1 MSNAPLALVIGS
13 GFGGIASAIR
23 LRAKGY
29 RVKLVDRCQRLG
41 GRAQVFR
48 RGGFQHDAGPTVITA
63 PFLFDE
69 LFSLFGERRQD
80 YVDFIPLEPWYRFH
94 FSNGGIFDY
103 GGTVEDTESQIRK
116 INPADVAGYR
126 ALLEESRKRFEI
138 GFTQL
143 ADQPFHSITNMMRQI
158 PNLARLRADKSVYDL
173 VSDHIQHD
181 DLRQALSM
189 QPLLVGGN
197 PFQTSS
203 IYNLIHYLERKW
215 GVFFAKGGT
224 GALVDALEQLM
235 LKAGIEIETNCTVD
249 HLTIKDRVATGA
261 VLESGK
267 ILHADIVVSNVDPN
281 FLFRH
286 MVPEKAQR
294 TSLKIKRRVT
304 ELSMGLFVLFFG
316 STRKFPDVAH
326 HTIWLGPRYK
336 ALLEDIFKNKTLA
349 EDFSLYIHRPTAT
362 DPTFAPDGM
371 DSFYVLAPVPNLTAN
386 IDWSQEAP
394 RLKSRILSALD
405 RTLLPGITK
414 SAVEA
419 FWMTPEDFSK
429 DYLSEAGAG
438 FSSSPTLQQSA
449 WFRFHNQAEGIRNLF
464 ITGAGTHPGAG
475 LPGVLCSAKVIEK
488 LIPTF
493 QHSQKLGKAA

>member
-1 MSNAPLALVIGS
+1 MANAPLALVIGS

-94 FSNGGIFDY
+94 FSNGSIFDY

-116 INPADVAGYR
+116 ISPADVAGYR

-173 VSDHIQHD
+173 VSHHIQHD

-235 LKAGIEIETNCTVD
+235 L
-249 HLTIKDRVATGA
+249 
-261 VLESGK
+261 
-267 ILHADIVVSNVDPN
+267 
-281 FLFRH
+281 
-286 MVPEKAQR
+286 
-294 TSLKIKRRVT
+294 SL
-304 ELSMGLFVLFFG
+304 
-316 STRKFPDVAH
+316 
-326 HTIWLGPRYK
+326 
-336 ALLEDIFKNKTLA
+336 
-349 EDFSLYIHRPTAT
+349 IH
-362 DPTFAPDGM
+362 
-371 DSFYVLAPVPNLTAN
+371 
-386 IDWSQEAP
+386 I
-394 RLKSRILSALD
+394 
-405 RTLLPGITK
+405 
-414 SAVEA
+414 
-419 FWMTPEDFSK
+419 
-429 DYLSEAGAG
+429 
-438 FSSSPTLQQSA
+438 
-449 WFRFHNQAEGIRNLF
+449 
-464 ITGAGTHPGAG
+464 
-475 LPGVLCSAKVIEK
+475 
-488 LIPTF
+488 
-493 QHSQKLGKAA
+493 